1 MDDGFTDVKPE
12 VSEKYF
18 LDSSFFSA
26 AFGLMISRPL
36 SGVNA
41 TEEAIPLA
49 LSRPIV
55 VLLFDFQKISKKKK
69 YFCFETKKNV
79 KLKIQNLENQFLPPP
94 ARTDMVPP
102 RALARIALLLRA
114 IFC

>member
-1 MDDGFTDVKPE
+1 MMVFIYVDDGFTDVKPE

-55 VLLFDFQKISKKKK
+55 VLLLKIFKTFQKNN
-69 YFCFETKKNV
+69 F
-79 KLKIQNLENQFLPPP
+79 
-94 ARTDMVPP
+94 
-102 RALARIALLLRA
+102 
-114 IFC
+114 

>member
-55 VLLFDFQKISKKKK
+55 VLLFDFQKISKKNISV
-69 YFCFETKKNV
+69 ETKKNV

>member
-1 MDDGFTDVKPE
+1 MGSHMMVFIYVDDGFTDVKPE

-55 VLLFDFQKISKKKK
+55 VLLLKIFKTFQKNN
-69 YFCFETKKNV
+69 F
-79 KLKIQNLENQFLPPP
+79 
-94 ARTDMVPP
+94 
-102 RALARIALLLRA
+102 
-114 IFC
+114 

>member
-1 MDDGFTDVKPE
+1 MGSHMMVFIYVDDGFTDVKPE

-55 VLLFDFQKISKKKK
+55 VLLFKIFKTFQKNN
-69 YFCFETKKNV
+69 F
-79 KLKIQNLENQFLPPP
+79 
-94 ARTDMVPP
+94 
-102 RALARIALLLRA
+102 
-114 IFC
+114 

>member
-41 TEEAIPLA
+41 TEDAIPLA

-55 VLLFDFQKISKKKK
+55 VLLFDFQKIQKNKILLKQKNCEIKNSKSRKS
-69 YFCFETKKNV
+69 T
-79 KLKIQNLENQFLPPP
+79 FLPPP

>member
-41 TEEAIPLA
+41 TEDAIPLA

-55 VLLFDFQKISKKKK
+55 VLLFHFQNIQKKNNIS
-69 YFCFETKKNV
+69 ETKK
-79 KLKIQNLENQFLPPP
+79 
-94 ARTDMVPP
+94 M
-102 RALARIALLLRA
+102 
-114 IFC
+114 

>member
-1 MDDGFTDVKPE
+1 MGSQMMVFIYVDDGFTDVKPE

-55 VLLFDFQKISKKKK
+55 VLLLKIFKTFQKNN
-69 YFCFETKKNV
+69 F
-79 KLKIQNLENQFLPPP
+79 
-94 ARTDMVPP
+94 
-102 RALARIALLLRA
+102 
-114 IFC
+114 

>member
-1 MDDGFTDVKPE
+1 MGSHVITFIYVDDGFTDVKPE

-55 VLLFDFQKISKKKK
+55 VLLLKIFKTFQKNN
-69 YFCFETKKNV
+69 F
-79 KLKIQNLENQFLPPP
+79 
-94 ARTDMVPP
+94 
-102 RALARIALLLRA
+102 
-114 IFC
+114 